1 MSVAEAKGAADSLR
15 GDRGGSGGSGGAQ
28 AGEAGR
34 APHGPPELIDSHC
47 HLGFEDFG
55 GDREAVIESARAA
68 GVAELVCVGAGQ
80 DLTSAEDALAI
91 ARGHS
96 FVHAV
101 VGIHPHD
108 AARAPAGALEQ
119 IEALCAEEEV
129 VGVGETGL
137 DFHYDHSPRD
147 VQERLFRDFVALARR
162 VKLPLVVHVREAHD
176 RALAILR
183 EEHAADV
190 GGVIHC
196 FTGGPAEAKAY
207 VELGFHLSFS
217 GIVTFRNADEIRA
230 ACAWAPSDHVLV
242 ETDSPYLAPL
252 PHRGRRNEPAWV
264 TDVARTVALQQKLA
278 YEDVARI
285 TTRNTRRLFGIVD
298 PDARR
303 KRLAY
308 PIRDSL
314 YLNLTNR
321 CTLACR
327 FCSKFHDFTVR
338 GHYLKLGRDPG
349 IEDLRGAITEAGP
362 ERYSEIVFCGYGEPT
377 LRLDVLLTLA
387 RELKARGATVRIN
400 TDGLGNLVH
409 GRDITPE
416 FDGLVDRISVSLNAP
431 DAETYARN
439 CPSRFGAAAWAAVKK
454 FILQVKQHVP
464 DVTASVVALPDLDLE
479 ACRRVVEDDL
489 GVKFRVREY
498 NRMG

>member
-1 MSVAEAKGAADSLR
+1 
-15 GDRGGSGGSGGAQ
+15 
-28 AGEAGR
+28 
-34 APHGPPELIDSHC
+34 LIDSHC

-55 GDREAVIESARAA
+55 GDREAVIERARAA
-68 GVAELVCVGAGQ
+68 GVAEMVCVGAGES
-80 DLTSAEDALAI
+80 LASAEEALAI
-91 ARGHS
+91 ARSHS

-108 AARAPAGALEQ
+108 AARAPADTFARL
-119 IEALCAEEEV
+119 EALCAEEEV

-147 VQERLFRDFVALARR
+147 VQERLFRDFVGFARTA
-162 VKLPLVVHVREAHD
+162 KLPLVVHVREAHE

-196 FTGGPAEAKAY
+196 FTGGLAEAKAY
-207 VELGFHLSFS
+207 VDLGFHLSFS

-230 ACAWAPSDHVLV
+230 ACAWAPSERVLV

-252 PHRGRRNEPAWV
+252 PHRGRRNEPGWV
-264 TDVARTVALQQKLA
+264 TDVARTVALQQRLS

-285 TTRNTRRLFGIVD
+285 TTRNSRRLFGIVD

-327 FCSKFHDFTVR
+327 FCGKFTDFSVR
-338 GHYLKLGRDPG
+338 GHYLKLGRDPDVA
-349 IEDLRGAITEAGP
+349 DLRAALAEADPG
-362 ERYSEIVFCGYGEPT
+362 RYAEIVFCGYGEPT
-377 LRLDVLLTLA
+377 LRLDVLLELA
-387 RELKARGATVRIN
+387 RELKARGAIVRVN
-400 TDGLGNLVH
+400 TDGLANLVY
-409 GRDITPE
+409 GRDVTPE
-416 FDGLVDRISVSLNAP
+416 LAGLVDRLSVSINAP
-431 DAETYARN
+431 DAETYVAS
-439 CPSRFGAAAWAAVKK
+439 CPSRFGAAAWAAAKEFVLLAKR
-454 FILQVKQHVP
+454 HVP
-464 DVTASVVALPDLDLE
+464 DVTASVVALPGLDLE
-479 ACRRVVEDDL
+479 ACRRLVEGEL